1 MTNEDMQAAETEM
14 NAVLEEVR
22 ARGANLDA
30 TRTPHDGR
38 RASMADLSTWQDP
51 PRPEPYGS
59 LLWKA
64 LYLRED
70 ALLMEHRQA
79 LEAQDAELPAD
90 VVTGR

>member
-1 MTNEDMQAAETEM
+1 MTSEQVTAAETEM
-14 NAVLEEVR
+14 NGVLEEVR

-38 RASMADLSTWQDP
+38 RASMADLSQKDLA
-51 PRPEPYGS
+51 RPEPYGS

-70 ALLMEHRQA
+70 AVLMEHRQA

-90 VVTGR
+90 VVTVR